1 MNIVVSIGNVET
13 EFAVRVG
20 SYGIRPFDKLVR
32 GRCIN
37 HILYRHL
44 GRARFS
50 FHGDFPYRNIS
61 IAGIRRPRRV
71 DHDVTS
77 DWIGNIDFCSALR
90 IVRNDRRA
98 VYKVPLVSD
107 SGQFS
112 VRALHTARQA
122 LTRRNGLPF
131 FRTAA
136 GLAILFLPQSL
147 GLGLRQ

>member
-13 EFAVRVG
+13 EFAVRIG
-20 SYGIRPFDKLVR
+20 SYGIRPFDEVVR

-37 HILYRHL
+37 HTLYRHL

-61 IAGIRRPRRV
+61 IGGIRRPRYV

-77 DWIGNIDFCSALR
+77 DWIGNMDFCSTLR
-90 IVRNDRRA
+90 IVRNDRRP

-107 SGQFS
+107 SVQFS
-112 VRALHTARQA
+112 VRALHTARQTF
-122 LTRRNGLPF
+122 TRRNGLPF

-136 GLAILFLPQSL
+136 GLAILFQPKSL